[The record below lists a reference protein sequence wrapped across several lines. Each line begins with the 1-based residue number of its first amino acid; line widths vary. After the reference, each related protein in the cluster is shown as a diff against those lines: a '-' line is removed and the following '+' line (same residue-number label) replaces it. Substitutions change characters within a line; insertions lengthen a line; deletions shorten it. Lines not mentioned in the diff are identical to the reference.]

1 LSNEDK
7 VMNLLKRKDYYSQEE
22 LLKELDIEDDEI

>member
-1 LSNEDK
+1 
-7 VMNLLKRKDYYSQEE
+7 MNLLKRKDYYSQEE